1 MTNKQQAAALRI
13 KLDPTREFYEI
24 HGHDPIMGPYHT
36 KAEAEEDLRGVK
48 RFYQTEPDD
57 PDDLLLEELLS

>member
-13 KLDPTREFYEI
+13 ELDESKEFYSI
-24 HGHDPIMGPYHT
+24 LGHDPPMGPYTT
-36 KAEAEEDLRGVK
+36 KAEAKEDLAGVK

-57 PDDLLLEELLS
+57 PEDLALEEILS

>member
-1 MTNKQQAAALRI
+1 MTNKAQAKALRI
-13 KLDPTREFYEI
+13 VVDRVNDCYEI
-24 HGHDPIMGPYHT
+24 VGHDPPMGPYDT

-57 PDDLLLEELLS
+57 PDDLLLEDVLS

>member
-1 MTNKQQAAALRI
+1 MTNKEQAKALRI
-13 KLDPTREFYEI
+13 VVDRETDCYEI
-24 HGHDPIMGPYHT
+24 VGHDPPIGPYHT

-57 PDDLLLEELLS
+57 TEALALEEILS

>member
-1 MTNKQQAAALRI
+1 
-13 KLDPTREFYEI
+13 
-24 HGHDPIMGPYHT
+24 MGPYDT